1 MEDLIRVFKALSD
14 ESRLKLLQLLPK
26 PGEKPNFCVNDL
38 TEQLNISQ
46 PCVSHHLGILKNA
59 GLVRCEKSCGNS
71 FYVVNVEK
79 LESSVHM
86 LREFTGTSISDMIT
100 SSASS

>member
-26 PGEKPNFCVNDL
+26 PGEKPNYCVNDL
-38 TEQLNISQ
+38 TQQLNISQ

-59 GLVRCEKSCGNS
+59 GLVRCEKSCS
-71 FYVVNVEK
+71 SSYYVVNIEK
-79 LESSVHM
+79 LEASM
-86 LREFTGTSISDMIT
+86 RLLREFTGVSTSDIIT
-100 SSASS
+100 SSTSS